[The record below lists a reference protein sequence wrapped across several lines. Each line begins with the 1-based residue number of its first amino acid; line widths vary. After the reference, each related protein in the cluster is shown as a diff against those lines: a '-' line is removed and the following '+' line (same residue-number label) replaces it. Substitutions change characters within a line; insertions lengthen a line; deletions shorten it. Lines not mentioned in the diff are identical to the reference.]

1 MVAYFKTN
9 PYFNPLFFRVVP
21 LRSQKKPFLQGPNMG
36 MGPYGLSQYPT
47 MALRSLP
54 SQVADEALGLLVR
67 RLQAPFLGA
76 GIVGGNHAKASAQL
90 GFSMSGGLKSIQPV
104 FLLSGKDA
112 TNLTPVRLVA
122 TTLVLMKSVLG
133 LPVTC
138 GDKSCQWKIFSKSH

>member
-1 MVAYFKTN
+1 MAIDHFSKH
-9 PYFNPLFFRVVP
+9 
-21 LRSQKKPFLQGPNMG
+21 G
-36 MGPYGLSQYPT
+36 YGLSQYPT

-76 GIVGGNHAKASAQL
+76 GTAGGNHAKASAQL

-112 TNLTPVRLVA
+112 ANLTPVRLVA
-122 TTLVLMKSVLG
+122 ALVLMKSVRG
-133 LPVTC
+133 LLVTC